1 MYSMSLYSSLLRSKT
16 SILRLSRKNNLLD
29 SVLAALLM
37 SILTVGC
44 AQAVSINTGT
54 GGLDS
59 QDQAAALAESAV
71 DTPNTNWKTGTY
83 GSKIKG
89 LKKPSLS
96 NDLMPY
102 GEHLFTGG
110 FRGMRADGLN
120 PDYKIAPGDLITL
133 RLWGAVE
140 IEKVLPVD
148 AQGYIFIPSV
158 GPVKVQGASQQNL
171 NSKVKSAVQS
181 IYPENVNVYTNL
193 QGVQP
198 VAVFVTG
205 EVENPGRYAGTPNDS
220 VLYFIDQAGGI
231 DAQLGSFRSIRV
243 IRNDKTIITA
253 DLYRFLK
260 EGELPTLQFRDG
272 DTVVVGRRQSAVS
285 VAGDVERELQYE
297 LTNKENTGQSLLQ
310 YARIK
315 PGITHVLVRG
325 VRDSGL
331 LAEYYT
337 LSDFQKVHLKNGD
350 EVLFS
355 ADQKDEIIVVQVEGS
370 YYGPSRYAVPRD
382 ATLTELLN
390 NIQVPETLTD
400 TNSISIRRLSVAERQ
415 KQSLQDSLRRLETT
429 YLGAPSSTPDE
440 ASIRIKEAELISN
453 FVKRASQIEPNG
465 RMVVANNG
473 KVADI
478 RLQDGDIITIPET
491 SDSLLVS
498 GEVLV
503 PQATVFTES
512 NNVMDYIERSGG
524 FTQHADAENIL
535 VVRLN
540 GEVRQASDVELRP
553 GDEILVLPVVPT
565 KNLQLATSL
574 TQIIY
579 QLAIAAKVAIDL

>member
-1 MYSMSLYSSLLRSKT
+1 MYSTAQFINISTSRFVKKQNVKKSLKKNSLLGLLGVLLVSSLPFES
-16 SILRLSRKNNLLD
+16 
-29 SVLAALLM
+29 
-37 SILTVGC
+37 
-44 AQAVSINTGT
+44 AQAISINTGT
-54 GGLDS
+54 GGLDT
-59 QDQAAALAESAV
+59 QEQVTPLPEAAI
-71 DTPNTNWKTGTY
+71 DMPNTNWKTGTY
-83 GSKIKG
+83 GPQTKIKTVTG
-89 LKKPSLS
+89 I
-96 NDLMPY
+96 MPY
-102 GEHLFTGG
+102 GEHLFSGG
-110 FRGMRADGLN
+110 FRGVRADGLN

-140 IEKVLPVD
+140 IERVLPVD
-148 AQGYIFIPSV
+148 AQGFIFIPSV
-158 GPVKVQGASQQNL
+158 GPVKVQGASQKNL
-171 NSKVKSAVQS
+171 NARVKSAIQS

-205 EVENPGRYAGTPNDS
+205 EVKNPGRYAGTPNDS
-220 VLYFIDQAGGI
+220 VLYFLDQAGGI
-231 DAQLGSFRSIRV
+231 DPQLGSFRSIRV
-243 IRNDKTIITA
+243 IRNNKTLDNA

-260 EGELPTLQFRDG
+260 EGQLPALQFRDG
-272 DTVVVGRRQSAVS
+272 DTVVVERRQSAVT

-297 LTNKENTGQSLLQ
+297 LTGTESTGKSLLQ
-310 YARIK
+310 YARVK

-325 VRDSGL
+325 IRDAGP
-331 LAEYYT
+331 LAKYYT
-337 LSDFQKVHLKNGD
+337 LSAFEKAHLKNGD

-355 ADQKDEIIVVQVEGS
+355 ADQQEDTIVVQVEGS
-370 YYGPSRYAVPRD
+370 YYGPSRYALPND

-390 NIQVPETLTD
+390 NIEVPQALTD
-400 TNSISIRRLSVAERQ
+400 TGNVSLRRLSVADRQ
-415 KQSLQDSLRRLETT
+415 KTSLQESLRRLETT

-440 ASIRIKEAELISN
+440 ALIRVKEAELISN
-453 FVKRASQIEPNG
+453 FVKRAALIQPNG

-491 SDSLLVS
+491 SDSLLIS

-503 PQATVFTES
+503 PQATVYQSS
-512 NNVMDYIERSGG
+512 NDVMDYIERSGG
-524 FTQHADAENIL
+524 FTQHADEKNIL

-540 GEVRQASDVELRP
+540 GEVRKATDVDLQP
-553 GDEILVLPVVPT
+553 GDEILVLPEVPT

>member
-1 MYSMSLYSSLLRSKT
+1 MHSTALYLKVSASRLFKKHHLLGG
-16 SILRLSRKNNLLD
+16 
-29 SVLAALLM
+29 VLATLLL
-37 SILTVGC
+37 SVASANV
-44 AQAVSINTGT
+44 AQAISINTGT
-54 GGLDS
+54 GGLDTEE
-59 QDQAAALAESAV
+59 QAAAISAAVV

-83 GSKIKG
+83 GHNSRG
-89 LKKPSLS
+89 LDSESDSIL
-96 NDLMPY
+96 PY

-110 FRGMRADGLN
+110 FRGVRADGLN

-133 RLWGAVE
+133 RLWGAIEVE
-140 IEKVLPVD
+140 RVLPVD

-158 GPVKVQGASQQNL
+158 GPVKVQGASQKSL
-171 NSKVKSAVQS
+171 NSRVKSSVQS

-205 EVENPGRYAGTPNDS
+205 EVQNPGRYAGTPNDS
-220 VLYFIDQAGGI
+220 VLYFLDQAGGI

-243 IRNDKTIITA
+243 IRNNKTIKTA
-253 DLYRFLK
+253 DLYRFMK
-260 EGELPTLQFRDG
+260 EGQLPTLQFRDG
-272 DTVVVGRRQSAVS
+272 DTVVVGRRQAAVT

-297 LTNKENTGQSLLQ
+297 LTRKENTGKSLLQ
-310 YARIK
+310 YARTK

-325 VRDSGL
+325 VRNDGL
-331 LAEYYT
+331 LAKYYT
-337 LSDFQKVHLKNGD
+337 LAAFETARLKNGD

-355 ADQKDEIIVVQVEGS
+355 ADQQDETIVIQVEGS
-370 YYGPSRYAVPRD
+370 YYGPSRYAVPND
-382 ATLTELLN
+382 ATLTQLLN
-390 NIQVPETLTD
+390 NIEVPKALTD
-400 TNSISIRRLSVAERQ
+400 TRSISLRRLSVATRQ
-415 KQSLQDSLRRLETT
+415 KASLEESLRRLETT

-440 ASIRIKEAELISN
+440 ASIRVKEAELISS
-453 FVKRASQIEPNG
+453 FVKRAALIKPNG

-473 KVADI
+473 SVADI
-478 RLQDGDIITIPET
+478 RLQDGDVITIPEM
-491 SDSLLVS
+491 SDSLLIS

-503 PQATVFTES
+503 PQATVFHAS
-512 NNVMDYIERSGG
+512 NDVMDYIERSGG
-524 FTQHADAENIL
+524 FTQHADKKNIL

-540 GEVRQASDVELRP
+540 GEVRKASDVDLQP
-553 GDEILVLPVVPT
+553 GDEILVLPAVPT